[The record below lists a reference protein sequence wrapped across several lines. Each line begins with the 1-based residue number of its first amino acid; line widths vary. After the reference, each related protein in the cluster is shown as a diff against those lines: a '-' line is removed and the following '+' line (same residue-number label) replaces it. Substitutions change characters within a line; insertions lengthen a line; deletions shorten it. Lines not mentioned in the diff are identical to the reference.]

1 MEIEQ
6 ILTLIQTV
14 SDSELT
20 DFEYTD
26 SERGTSLKLKKKKDT
41 MVVAQMPEMQAA
53 QTVITAQPQSV
64 AASEK
69 TDSSGDGQV
78 VASPLVG
85 TFYSAASPDQEPFV
99 KVGDTVSKGQILGI
113 VEAMKLMNEIESEYD
128 GVVKEILVQNEQLVE
143 YGQPMFVIA

>member
-6 ILTLIQTV
+6 ILTLIQAV

-64 AASEK
+64 AVAEK

-99 KVGDTVSKGQILGI
+99 KVGDTVSKGQVLGI